1 MLRFSRKPSTKE
13 KQGKGKSSKSGKSKG
28 KSKKQ
33 LASAPPNDAIDRQ
46 NNLIGIQ
53 ECRKLLSSVS
63 GKKSAKCVA
72 TFPRKSQLSKSLTEV
87 LMDDSVLP
95 YFMEYMQKQNAMNL
109 LNFWLTAETFRL
121 STINRLRINSVSRLK
136 TSKAELSTNTDID
149 RNIASAF
156 NSDTSHTGSS
166 VNEQSKD
173 NSLKESRNQQQ
184 SIESDNKDF
193 GDFTSYEPES
203 STSTGNTTGNNGD
216 VLLLCDK
223 CGRLIESSKTFL
235 LHLNTNCSQA
245 STESVEDSGTL
256 KSSRSSKVTFD
267 LKPDYE
273 HERREFCRR
282 RTRSIVIDAVSIY
295 SKYISLEA
303 SHPIGLEESMRRQIE
318 INICSEDGRI
328 CPDSFQPAQKFA
340 FDVMQKMY
348 FPTFLGSS
356 HYCKHQIDILTS
368 GKVFLS
374 DILYNQNA
382 MFYFME
388 HLEQE
393 GVQHMLEFWL
403 TADNFQYHLK
413 AQLENNEYNAQHAL
427 EDAMIIYDKYI
438 SMQASVPL
446 GVDDITRIEIENK
459 ICREGGPLPD
469 CFSCL
474 MEHVLCLLEEV
485 FFPSFLQG
493 EVHFKYL
500 TELLNS
506 VSERRNSQTLSA
518 SVGSVDDVQ
527 NLEENN
533 RLVRSSFGSDLDLTE
548 HPDAI
553 WQRPNAG
560 PLSLGKVNEFGIF
573 EPIFEPEPDR
583 GNGIST
589 AAKLGKA
596 MRKLV
601 SGVEDKAKEE
611 MAWKIAKMII
621 EDVKNE
627 QAKPL

>member
-1 MLRFSRKPSTKE
+1 M
-13 KQGKGKSSKSGKSKG
+13 
-28 KSKKQ
+28 
-33 LASAPPNDAIDRQ
+33 
-46 NNLIGIQ
+46 
-53 ECRKLLSSVS
+53 
-63 GKKSAKCVA
+63 A

-136 TSKAELSTNTDID
+136 TSNAELSTNTDID

-223 CGRLIESSKTFL
+223 CGRFIESSKTCDLCGQGFSNSQTSNRISDFSGSTSSESSSAIISANNFQNGVNQDDVR
-235 LHLNTNCSQA
+235 NTNCSQA

-318 INICSEDGRI
+318 SKW
-328 CPDSFQPAQKFA
+328 PD
-340 FDVMQKMY
+340 M
-348 FPTFLGSS
+348 
-356 HYCKHQIDILTS
+356 
-368 GKVFLS
+368 
-374 DILYNQNA
+374 
-382 MFYFME
+382 
-388 HLEQE
+388 
-393 GVQHMLEFWL
+393 
-403 TADNFQYHLK
+403 
-413 AQLENNEYNAQHAL
+413 
-427 EDAMIIYDKYI
+427 
-438 SMQASVPL
+438 
-446 GVDDITRIEIENK
+446 
-459 ICREGGPLPD
+459 
-469 CFSCL
+469 
-474 MEHVLCLLEEV
+474 
-485 FFPSFLQG
+485 
-493 EVHFKYL
+493 
-500 TELLNS
+500 
-506 VSERRNSQTLSA
+506 
-518 SVGSVDDVQ
+518 
-527 NLEENN
+527 
-533 RLVRSSFGSDLDLTE
+533 
-548 HPDAI
+548 
-553 WQRPNAG
+553 
-560 PLSLGKVNEFGIF
+560 
-573 EPIFEPEPDR
+573 
-583 GNGIST
+583 
-589 AAKLGKA
+589 
-596 MRKLV
+596 
-601 SGVEDKAKEE
+601 
-611 MAWKIAKMII
+611 
-621 EDVKNE
+621 
-627 QAKPL
+627 